1 MQLGSTQPR
10 TKRNGRLRFSL
21 ALLLIVVTVCAVAVH
36 FYQRHKERT
45 LVYNWADK
53 TLIASPSLLSP
64 ALEFA
69 DWYTPLPVATPC
81 PDEKISRDH
90 QLRLL
95 IRHIHG
101 LETDHQQAVLQ
112 IIAQQFGSE
121 SREVFTSLLSK
132 SSNEPTRVNLLRLIA
147 LHRRV
152 EDVPLFES
160 LLDSPEPAI
169 RAAAIESIG
178 WVHRPNLNSLPNDLH
193 TKPQLTFLEPEKSGL
208 RVELT
213 SFRPKGEFSDL
224 KNIPTVKV
232 DDAVRHRILNAA
244 VNDKSE
250 RVRTAAKMALFV
262 WPKNNRFRFA
272 EWGVWINDGGEL
284 QWLKSIADEIP
295 PFAHRIP
302 DTVSSLEENRLN
314 RITLIDKP
322 VVHVTVD
329 RPTVFSVSAMIS
341 KGRVWFA
348 YPKPDDFQLG
358 VATYGDKHALS
369 ELDSSEEGALDVLRG
384 GYNWVTPLPPYR
396 TGPISGGLSANNR
409 LDSIGVRWNQVL
421 AMPTKPAGWS
431 SAAITAPNNQWWS
444 DLRDV
449 KCSWVEN
456 QGEQEKFLY
465 YDGPTNKELPIH
477 VSLQD
482 EQLTILHHN
491 YGPKDISRHTEAEKR
506 QALAFID
513 FQRDR
518 CKRNWLFVSVKSGE
532 VSGIGFESNLAGD
545 EIKLVDAGQLN
556 LFGDQ
561 VLDQFVKFAMQE
573 GLNVEEATGMA
584 RCWRKSFFET
594 NGQRILCFLNRQD
607 YDSFCPLEV
616 KPNPTE
622 LARCGVV
629 FTEFQ
634 PNETRDDPEVIQAL
648 RESSAAKYQLNSNGL
663 VRAVELDLQ
672 QKEKLTNILG
682 SLKKL
687 TSLTRIKL
695 AAAPGMKVEVDVEM
709 LAVCSKV
716 QTLEDLDIPN
726 GDQFFVESHLFPQLK
741 KLTLHSG
748 SVTVS
753 KDFVDQLKELKSL
766 KVFRVESHWGPHPIS
781 RFDIPSAGIEK
792 QFPNCKF
799 IWK

>member
-1 MQLGSTQPR
+1 M
-10 TKRNGRLRFSL
+10 
-21 ALLLIVVTVCAVAVH
+21 
-36 FYQRHKERT
+36 
-45 LVYNWADK
+45 
-53 TLIASPSLLSP
+53 
-64 ALEFA
+64 
-69 DWYTPLPVATPC
+69 
-81 PDEKISRDH
+81 
-90 QLRLL
+90 
-95 IRHIHG
+95 
-101 LETDHQQAVLQ
+101 
-112 IIAQQFGSE
+112 
-121 SREVFTSLLSK
+121 
-132 SSNEPTRVNLLRLIA
+132 
-147 LHRRV
+147 
-152 EDVPLFES
+152 
-160 LLDSPEPAI
+160 
-169 RAAAIESIG
+169 
-178 WVHRPNLNSLPNDLH
+178 
-193 TKPQLTFLEPEKSGL
+193 
-208 RVELT
+208 
-213 SFRPKGEFSDL
+213 
-224 KNIPTVKV
+224 
-232 DDAVRHRILNAA
+232 
-244 VNDKSE
+244 
-250 RVRTAAKMALFV
+250 
-262 WPKNNRFRFA
+262 
-272 EWGVWINDGGEL
+272 
-284 QWLKSIADEIP
+284 KSIADEIP

-314 RITLIDKP
+314 RITIIDKP

-369 ELDSSEEGALDVLRG
+369 ELDSPEEGALDVLRG

-584 RCWRKSFFET
+584 RCWRKAFFET
-594 NGQRILCFLNRQD
+594 DGQRILCFLNRQD

-616 KPNPTE
+616 NPQPTE

-648 RESSAAKYQLNSNGL
+648 RESTAAKYQLNSNGL